1 MRMRRQMMGTGFAA
15 WLALGAGHASAQ
27 LAQVYVATDRS
38 SYEQGDLIQISAS
51 YIGSQTLTFGTSQ
64 QMDYQLDGTYRPWLI
79 SLQVITYATGPFT
92 RSMTFDWSNHLLAPG
107 LHTVEGIIPGWELAN
122 PMSPPEYF
130 WVTPLPKP
138 QTDFLIDFQ
147 QWPGKGNRI
156 DNLAVYEVFGLHF
169 RTSLGSSN
177 YYTYS
182 DHYRNY
188 SLSGFD
194 PYPIGYNA
202 AVDFV
207 DLPVNGARAYV
218 GGTSNTTV
226 TMIAKDKH
234 GGVLASVTSP
244 VLGVTRQPVEL
255 WSDQLIASLEWWPS
269 ITNSEIAVDDL
280 LVRVAPAVNPVASN
294 GNFRLTWPAVTG
306 GVYRLWSSSNLLE
319 WIPAGP
325 PSECTHGTFSND
337 CPMAGSTSLFYR
349 VSRIQEP

>member
-1 MRMRRQMMGTGFAA
+1 MRMRRQMMEAGFAA
-15 WLALGAGHASAQ
+15 WLVLGAGQAFARFPE
-27 LAQVYVATDRS
+27 VDVATDQS
-38 SYEQGDLIQISAS
+38 SYEQGDPIQITT
-51 YIGSQTLTFGTSQ
+51 YYWRSQTLTFSTSQ
-64 QMDYQLDGTYRPWLI
+64 QMDYRLDGAYRPWPI
-79 SLQVITYATGPFT
+79 SLQVITYATGPFM

-107 LHTVEGIIPGWELAN
+107 LHSVVGIIPGWELAN
-122 PMSPPEYF
+122 PTSAPAYF

-156 DNLAVYEVFGLHF
+156 DNLVVYEVFGLRF
-169 RTSLGSSN
+169 RTSLGSSP

-182 DHYRNY
+182 DHYRNF

-194 PYPIGYNA
+194 PYPIGYNV
-202 AVDFV
+202 AVDF

-226 TMIAKDKH
+226 TMIAKDTH
-234 GGVLASVTSP
+234 GEVLASAMSP
-244 VLGVTRQPVEL
+244 VLGATRVPVEI
-255 WSDQLIASLEWWPS
+255 WTDRLIASLEWWPS

-280 LVRVAPAVNPVASN
+280 LVRVAPTVNPVVSN
-294 GNFRLTWPAVTG
+294 GSYRLTWPAVTG

-325 PSECTHGTFSND
+325 PTECAHGTFSND
-337 CPMAGSTSLFYR
+337 CPMAGSTSLFFR